1 MTITQVRK
9 LHRAVPFRPFEIHL
23 ADSRAFAVDHPEL
36 LAVIPPGR
44 TIVVG
49 LEDGT
54 AEIVDLPL
62 VTSLTLRANGQTRK
76 RRR

>member
-1 MTITQVRK
+1 MAIDQVRK
-9 LHRAVPFRPFEIHL
+9 LHRAQLFQTFEIHL
-23 ADSRAFAVDHPEL
+23 ADSRSLTVDHLEL

-49 LEDGT
+49 LPDGT
-54 AEIVDLPL
+54 AEIVDLLL
-62 VTSLTLRANGQTRK
+62 VTRFKRHTNGQTRK

>member
-1 MTITQVRK
+1 MTIDQVRK
-9 LHRAVPFRPFEIHL
+9 LHRAQPFRPFEIHL
-23 ADSRAFAVDHPEL
+23 ADSRSLMVDHPEL

-49 LEDGT
+49 LPDGT
-54 AEIVDLPL
+54 AEIVDSLL
-62 VTSLTLRANGQTRK
+62 VTSLKLHTNGQSRK